1 MKVIKVTVDD
11 KAHELMEAA
20 AEYEGMPLALWARV
34 LALKEARRIE
44 HKKLCAPKSQGGSDG
59 ETYQWLGKPCTKSEM
74 EAGEKRLALAE
85 ANKNKRE
92 AYEG

>member
-44 HKKLCAPKSQGGSDG
+44 HKKLCAPKSNGGADG
-59 ETYQWLGKPCTKSEM
+59 KTYQWLGRPCTKAEM
-74 EAGEKRLALAE
+74 EAGEKRLAKAE
-85 ANKNKRE
+85 ALQASRAVE
-92 AYEG
+92 